1 MKRPRRAARRWLAAL
16 VLMGGHLLLVPVAGR
31 AAPAQTSYKL
41 KPILQ
46 LGGSV
51 GNVPIGDH
59 FDVGKLND
67 RGQIAFVTGN
77 ADGDEILVQYSDG
90 KLIPIVI
97 AGADAL
103 GGQWGTNNGVEAPVN
118 MNELGNIVF
127 ATDLIVGGNTDVE
140 TFLWDATAQT
150 ITTLAKRGMPGIRNL
165 TFEAGGGPTP
175 AINNHNDIALVAAMR
190 DSKGLL
196 QDGVFLRSPD
206 GALQPVALPEQ
217 VLPDFQLVGHAYEA
231 TVNDAGMVGLLIR
244 RQVDGEHMDSAY
256 VWEKGVLTPLALV
269 GQPAPGGG
277 TIHTAWGALVNNKNR
292 NVVVAAQLDSLK
304 GPNVLYRFADG
315 KLTPIAIPGKVMP
328 DGGIFKT
335 LQSDRDG
342 ISFANEL
349 GQHAFLATLADNS
362 TALYRLDA
370 DGQISL
376 MLKSGTATGMGVI
389 TQVGVPVPAAE
400 PEGVG
405 VGFNSSGQAAFTARF
420 NGGVTTLVL
429 LSPP

>member
-1 MKRPRRAARRWLAAL
+1 
-16 VLMGGHLLLVPVAGR
+16 
-31 AAPAQTSYKL
+31 
-41 KPILQ
+41 
-46 LGGSV
+46 V

-59 FDVGKLND
+59 FDVGKLSD

-103 GGQWGTNNGVEAPVN
+103 GGRWGTNNGVEAPVN
-118 MNELGNIVF
+118 M
-127 ATDLIVGGNTDVE
+127 
-140 TFLWDATAQT
+140 
-150 ITTLAKRGMPGIRNL
+150 
-165 TFEAGGGPTP
+165 
-175 AINNHNDIALVAAMR
+175 
-190 DSKGLL
+190 
-196 QDGVFLRSPD
+196 
-206 GALQPVALPEQ
+206 
-217 VLPDFQLVGHAYEA
+217 
-231 TVNDAGMVGLLIR
+231 
-244 RQVDGEHMDSAY
+244 
-256 VWEKGVLTPLALV
+256 
-269 GQPAPGGG
+269 
-277 TIHTAWGALVNNKNR
+277 
-292 NVVVAAQLDSLK
+292 
-304 GPNVLYRFADG
+304 
-315 KLTPIAIPGKVMP
+315 
-328 DGGIFKT
+328 
-335 LQSDRDG
+335 
-342 ISFANEL
+342 NEL

-376 MLKSGTATGMGVI
+376 MLKSGMATGMGVI